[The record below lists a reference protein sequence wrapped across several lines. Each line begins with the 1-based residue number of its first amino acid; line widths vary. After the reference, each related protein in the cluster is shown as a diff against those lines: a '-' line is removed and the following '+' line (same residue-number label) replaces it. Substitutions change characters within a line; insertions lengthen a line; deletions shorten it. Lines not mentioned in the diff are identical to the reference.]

1 MGEAEGT
8 LGAVR
13 AGHQFVQVLPLTLVE
28 LVARTLPWVELAVG
42 IGLIAGIWL
51 RLSAAATS
59 LLLVVF
65 FALMV
70 RAFAKG
76 MQINCGCFGG
86 TGDIISKWTLLR
98 DGSMLAGSLLL
109 TWMAF
114 VRHARKPRER
124 AFCGASW
131 NTTKNSIRAL
141 RNRIS
146 RVPPCAPFAATWWSG
161 SSI

>member
-1 MGEAEGT
+1 MKDPWELYALAISSYE
-8 LGAVR
+8 
-13 AGHQFVQVLPLTLVE
+13 VLPLWAVE
-28 LVARTLPWVELAVG
+28 LVARTLPWLELVVGAGLISG
-42 IGLIAGIWL
+42 IGLRIW
-51 RLSAAATS
+51 SATTS
-59 LLLVVF
+59 LLLAVF

-114 VRHARKPRER
+114 ARKRQTVSGGNPV
-124 AFCGASW
+124 SDP
-131 NTTKNSIRAL
+131 NTVSD
-141 RNRIS
+141 RIP
-146 RVPPCAPFAATWWSG
+146 V
-161 SSI
+161 